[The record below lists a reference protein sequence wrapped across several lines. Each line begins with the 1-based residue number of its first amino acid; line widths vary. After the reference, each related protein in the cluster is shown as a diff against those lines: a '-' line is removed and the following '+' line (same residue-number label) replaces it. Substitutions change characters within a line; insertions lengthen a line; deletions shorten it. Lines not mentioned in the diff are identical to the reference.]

1 MNQFKIRL
9 NKTNSVNSVNKD
21 NMVDVEFQQ
30 TTNPYMFTTD
40 IKDTIDQYEVFEAE
54 RANCTNYRLITTI
67 KPFCSNVLFNPIT
80 EIVYKEGSD
89 DCIVADDYASIN
101 FDNLVKYNKLS
112 ATDVAKIYGS
122 KEPTRAQMIRDTEY
136 SRKEINFEY
145 HPGTDIFNN
154 HILRNTSFKIVNPP
168 NTIPNTI
175 DNESRQVF
183 NTISDFL
190 RHYDAKPIYYNKRT
204 SITNIGTKQQKHLYD
219 ADDILSMQNGDAINN
234 NLMEENGWFGFVNK
248 SSVIAKKNENKKW
261 VDEGFNKVI
270 NNRESCEFIDMYPD
284 RTLFSFNPKYNPYR
298 HRPEYN
304 WDLFLTYPY
313 ENDYN
318 NVLISGGLLV
328 KSIELAFNSV
338 GRRIVLFSTYTK
350 HNLSIGTAFNLY
362 IGENKVENILV
373 NSLGNVKKEDEEY
386 YFYTTQTDIISDILG
401 KKTEIDEDTDNDV
414 INKQIKDTGA
424 TFRLK
429 HIVNGYESE
438 YYIRKFKK
446 LPNLNKIVNK
456 EDELTLDKSYCVN
469 EFEEW
474 IKDKPN
480 DFDKEQ
486 YQLAFSST
494 IYNDNN
500 TQVTWTDGINI
511 DNILDNR
518 GRPLTEIYLTIMKC
532 NKGYSKW
539 YENDDVKRAEN
550 VKSKEIEYSH
560 CFGDVSWGF
569 DLLSAKNEE
578 EIILQEKLRD
588 VKLIHNVN
596 EDIVNDDEFNGDIV
610 EYNTTTCNETI
621 LEDCYFRFNTYLR
634 ENTVDYYTYQYDEIT
649 SDDYDVKEFTVETS
663 LIDPKK
669 ENEYEYLKHPEGYYY
684 KAHYRILLKEFG
696 EIHQESHFDLN
707 IKNVAIRR
715 NDMDNSTYV
724 VVQTKLPHHLAA
736 NDKIMLCNDNTDE
749 MVDIRVKSVINSN
762 TFTFAS
768 INDELD
774 ARTVCDILN
783 GKYDE
788 DNITYSLKRYNDN
801 IPFYAEKVDNTNRYL
816 WRNVNNV
823 GNKDNTVL
831 PEYRFANGYFYI
843 DQDINFFL
851 KRQDPFNE
859 FGLWYN
865 GEDEDNILPNDIIGN
880 ILKESNYE
888 YKEETEAT
896 C

>member
-54 RANCTNYRLITTI
+54 RSNCTNYRLITTI

-89 DCIVADDYASIN
+89 DCV
-101 FDNLVKYNKLS
+101 L
-112 ATDVAKIYGS
+112 ATDNGTTEIKEGKDKIYGEI
-122 KEPTRAQMIRDTEY
+122 EPKRAQMIRDTEY

-154 HILRNTSFKIVNPP
+154 HILRNTSFKIVNPTT
-168 NTIPNTI
+168 NKG
-175 DNESRQVF
+175 DNDF

-190 RHYDAKPIYYNKRT
+190 RRYDTKPIDYNKRA
-204 SITNIGTKQQKHLYD
+204 SITDINTKQKKHLYD

-313 ENDYN
+313 ENDYD

-362 IGENKVENILV
+362 INENKIENILV
-373 NSLGNVKKEDEEY
+373 NSLGNVKKEDEEH

-401 KKTEIDEDTDNDV
+401 KRTEIDEDTDNDK
-414 INKQIKDTGA
+414 INKQIRDTDA

-456 EDELTLDKSYCVN
+456 EDKLTLDKSYCVN
-469 EFEEW
+469 EFNEW

-511 DNILDNR
+511 DNLLDNR
-518 GRPLTEIYLTIMKC
+518 GRPLTEIYLTVMKR
-532 NKGYSKW
+532 NKGYDKW
-539 YENDDVKRAEN
+539 YNQRRVE
-550 VKSKEIEYSH
+550 SKEIEYSH
-560 CFGDVSWGF
+560 CFGNVSWGF
-569 DLLSAKNEE
+569 DLLSAKGEK
-578 EIILQEKLRD
+578 EIDLQERLND
-588 VKLIHNVN
+588 VKLIHNIN
-596 EDIVNDDEFNGDIV
+596 EDIVNNNEFNGDIV
-610 EYNTTTCNETI
+610 EYNVTTCNETI

-634 ENTVDYYTYQYDEIT
+634 ENLVDYYTYQYDEIT
-649 SDDYDVKEFTVETS
+649 SDDYDKEGF
-663 LIDPKK
+663 KK
-669 ENEYEYLKHPEGYYY
+669 ETTKLTNDDAIKFWIHPEGYYY

-715 NDMDNSTYV
+715 NDTDNSTYV

-736 NDKIMLCNDNTDE
+736 NDKIMLCNGNTDE

>member
-1 MNQFKIRL
+1 MNQFRIRL

-21 NMVDVEFQQ
+21 NMVDVELQQ

-40 IKDTIDQYEVFEAE
+40 IKDTIDQYEVFESE
-54 RANCTNYRLITTI
+54 RSNCTIYRLITTI

-89 DCIVADDYASIN
+89 DCV
-101 FDNLVKYNKLS
+101 L
-112 ATDVAKIYGS
+112 ATDNGTTEIKEGKDKIYGEI
-122 KEPTRAQMIRDTEY
+122 EPKRAQMIRDTEY

-154 HILRNTSFKIVNPP
+154 HILRNTSFKIVNPTT
-168 NTIPNTI
+168 NKGGNA
-175 DNESRQVF
+175 F

-190 RHYDAKPIYYNKRT
+190 RRYDTKPIEYNKRT
-204 SITNIGTKQQKHLYD
+204 SITDTNTRQKKHLYD

-248 SSVIAKKNENKKW
+248 SSVIAKKNENKGKW

-298 HRPEYN
+298 HRPEHN

-313 ENDYN
+313 ENDYSN
-318 NVLISGGLLV
+318 ILISGGLLI
-328 KSIELAFNSV
+328 KSVELAFNSV

-362 IGENKVENILV
+362 ITNKDKNNEVKVIKVENILV
-373 NSLGNVKKEDEEY
+373 NSLGNVKKEDEEH
-386 YFYTTQTDIISDILG
+386 YFYTTQTDIIGKILG
-401 KKTEIDEDTDNDV
+401 NNEEIDDDTDNDD
-414 INKQIKDTGA
+414 INEQIKTTGS

-456 EDELTLDKSYCVN
+456 EDELTLDKSYCVK

-578 EIILQEKLRD
+578 EIILQEKLHD

-634 ENTVDYYTYQYDEIT
+634 ENPADYYTYQYDEIV
-649 SDDYDVKEFTVETS
+649 SDDYDKEDFKVETRPLS
-663 LIDPKK
+663 NK
-669 ENEYEYLKHPEGYYY
+669 NYLVHPEGYYY

-715 NDMDNSTYV
+715 NDVDNSTYV
-724 VVQTKLPHHLAA
+724 VVQTKLPHHLVA
-736 NDKIMLCNDNTDE
+736 NDRIMLYNNEDDE
-749 MVDIRVKSVINSN
+749 VTDIRVKSIINNN
-762 TFTFAS
+762 TFTFS
-768 INDELD
+768 SLSEEID
-774 ARTVCDILN
+774 ARTIYNLL
-783 GKYDE
+783 DE
-788 DNITYSLKRYNDN
+788 TDDEGNLKYSLKRYNSN

-816 WRNVNNV
+816 WRNINNV
-823 GNKDNTVL
+823 GNKDNIIL

-859 FGLWYN
+859 FGLWYD
-865 GEDEDNILPNDIIGN
+865 GEPDDNILPNDIIGN
-880 ILKESNYE
+880 VLKESNYE

>member
-1 MNQFKIRL
+1 
-9 NKTNSVNSVNKD
+9 
-21 NMVDVEFQQ
+21 
-30 TTNPYMFTTD
+30 
-40 IKDTIDQYEVFEAE
+40 
-54 RANCTNYRLITTI
+54 
-67 KPFCSNVLFNPIT
+67 
-80 EIVYKEGSD
+80 
-89 DCIVADDYASIN
+89 
-101 FDNLVKYNKLS
+101 
-112 ATDVAKIYGS
+112 
-122 KEPTRAQMIRDTEY
+122 MIRDTEY

-154 HILRNTSFKIVNPP
+154 HILRNTSFKIVNPTT
-168 NTIPNTI
+168 NKGGN
-175 DNESRQVF
+175 DF
-183 NTISDFL
+183 NTISDLL
-190 RHYDAKPIYYNKRT
+190 RRYDTKLIKYKKRP
-204 SITNIGTKQQKHLYD
+204 SINDISNEDDKHLYD

-248 SSVIAKKNENKKW
+248 SSIIAKKNENKRW

-338 GRRIVLFSTYTK
+338 GRRIVLFSTYIK

-362 IGENKVENILV
+362 INENKIENILV
-373 NSLGNVKKEDEEY
+373 NSLGNVKKEDEEH

-518 GRPLTEIYLTIMKC
+518 GRPLTEIYLTVMKR
-532 NKGYSKW
+532 NKGYSEW
-539 YENDDVKRAEN
+539 YNQQN

-560 CFGDVSWGF
+560 CFGNVSWGF
-569 DLLSAKNEE
+569 DLLSAKSEE
-578 EIILQEKLRD
+578 EINLQESLQD
-588 VKLIHNVN
+588 VKLIHNVDIDK
-596 EDIVNDDEFNGDIV
+596 DIVNADEFNGDIV
-610 EYNTTTCNETI
+610 EYNVTTCNETI

-634 ENTVDYYTYQYDEIT
+634 ENPVDYYTYQYDEIT
-649 SDDYDVKEFTVETS
+649 SDDYDKKGFIKETTKLTS
-663 LIDPKK
+663 DDVIKFWI
-669 ENEYEYLKHPEGYYY
+669 HPEGYYY

-724 VVQTKLPHHLAA
+724 IIQTKLPHHLAA

-788 DNITYSLKRYNDN
+788 DNITYSLKRYNSN

-823 GNKDNTVL
+823 GNKDNKVL

>member
-1 MNQFKIRL
+1 MNKFKIRL

-40 IKDTIDQYEVFEAE
+40 IKDIIDQYEVFEAE

-89 DCIVADDYASIN
+89 DCIVADDISKTEIIKGV
-101 FDNLVKYNKLS
+101 D
-112 ATDVAKIYGS
+112 KIYGE
-122 KEPTRAQMIRDTEY
+122 KKPDRAQMIRDTEY

-154 HILRNTSFKIVNPP
+154 HILRNTSFKIVNPTT
-168 NTIPNTI
+168 NQ
-175 DNESRQVF
+175 DKGGDDF

-190 RHYDAKPIYYNKRT
+190 RYYDAGQIYYNKRT
-204 SITNIGTKQQKHLYD
+204 SITDTKTRQKKHLYD

-248 SSVIAKKNENKKW
+248 SSVIAKKNENKGKW

-284 RTLFSFNPKYNPYR
+284 RTLFSFNPKYNHYR

-318 NVLISGGLLV
+318 NALISGGLLI

-362 IGENKVENILV
+362 IANKEKNNEVKVIKVENILV
-373 NSLGNVKKEDEEY
+373 NSLGNVKKEDEEH
-386 YFYTTQTDIISDILG
+386 YFYTTQTDIISQILSNNE
-401 KKTEIDEDTDNDV
+401 EIDDDTDNDE

-456 EDELTLDKSYCVN
+456 EDELTLDKSYCVK

-539 YENDDVKRAEN
+539 YTDRDVTN
-550 VKSKEIEYSH
+550 QNIEYSH
-560 CFGDVSWGF
+560 CFGNVSWGF
-569 DLLSAKNEE
+569 DLLSAKSEE
-578 EIILQEKLRD
+578 EINLQENLQD
-588 VKLIHNVN
+588 VKLIHNVVDI
-596 EDIVNDDEFNGDIV
+596 DIVNADEFNGDIV
-610 EYNTTTCNETI
+610 EYNVTTCNETV

-634 ENTVDYYTYQYDEIT
+634 ENPVDYYTYQYDEIT
-649 SDDYDVKEFTVETS
+649 SDDYDKKGFIKETTKLTNDDVIKFW
-663 LIDPKK
+663 I
-669 ENEYEYLKHPEGYYY
+669 HPEGYYY

-724 VVQTKLPHHLAA
+724 IIQTKLPHHLAA

-783 GKYDE
+783 GKYDK
-788 DNITYSLKRYNDN
+788 DNITYSLKRYNSN

>member
-21 NMVDVEFQQ
+21 NMVDVELQQ

-89 DCIVADDYASIN
+89 ECIVADDYNTIN
-101 FDNLVKYNKLS
+101 FNKLADDNILS
-112 ATDVAKIYGS
+112 ETAVAKIYGS

-136 SRKEINFEY
+136 SRKEINFES

-154 HILRNTSFKIVNPP
+154 HILRNTSFKIVNPTT
-168 NTIPNTI
+168 NKG
-175 DNESRQVF
+175 DDAF
-183 NTISDFL
+183 NTISDLL
-190 RHYDAKPIYYNKRT
+190 RRYDTKLIKYKKRS
-204 SITNIGTKQQKHLYD
+204 SINDISNEDDKHLYD
-219 ADDILSMQNGDAINN
+219 ADDILSMHNGDAINN

-362 IGENKVENILV
+362 INENKIENILV
-373 NSLGNVKKEDEEY
+373 NSLGNVKKEDEEH

-401 KKTEIDEDTDNDV
+401 KKTEIDEDTDNDK

-469 EFEEW
+469 EFKKW

-518 GRPLTEIYLTIMKC
+518 GRPLTEIYLTIMKR
-532 NKGYSKW
+532 NKGYDEW
-539 YENDDVKRAEN
+539 YNQRHVE
-550 VKSKEIEYSH
+550 SKEIEYSH
-560 CFGDVSWGF
+560 CFGNVSWGF
-569 DLLSAKNEE
+569 DLLSAKSEA
-578 EIILQEKLRD
+578 EINLQESLQD
-588 VKLIHNVN
+588 VKLIHNVDIDK
-596 EDIVNDDEFNGDIV
+596 DIVNADEFNGDIV
-610 EYNTTTCNETI
+610 EYNVTTCNETI

-649 SDDYDVKEFTVETS
+649 SDDYDEEGF
-663 LIDPKK
+663 KK
-669 ENEYEYLKHPEGYYY
+669 ETTKLTNDDVIKFWIHPEGYYY

-715 NDMDNSTYV
+715 NDTDNSTYV

-736 NDKIMLCNDNTDE
+736 NDKIMLCKDGTDE
-749 MVDIRVKSVINSN
+749 VVDIRVKSVINSN

-865 GEDEDNILPNDIIGN
+865 GEEEDNILPNDIIGN
-880 ILKESNYE
+880 VLKESNYE

>member
-154 HILRNTSFKIVNPP
+154 HILRNTSFKIVNPTT
-168 NTIPNTI
+168 NKGGN
-175 DNESRQVF
+175 DF

-190 RHYDAKPIYYNKRT
+190 RRYDTEPIDYNKRA
-204 SITNIGTKQQKHLYD
+204 SITDIKTQQKKHLYD

-362 IGENKVENILV
+362 IGENKAENILV
-373 NSLGNVKKEDEEY
+373 NSLGNVKKEDEEH

-401 KKTEIDEDTDNDV
+401 KKTEIDEDTDNDE

-456 EDELTLDKSYCVN
+456 EDELTLDKSYCVK

-518 GRPLTEIYLTIMKC
+518 GRPLTEIYLTIMKR

-560 CFGDVSWGF
+560 CFGNVSWGF
-569 DLLSAKNEE
+569 DLLSAKSEE
-578 EIILQEKLRD
+578 EINLQKSLQD
-588 VKLIHNVN
+588 VKLIHNIK
-596 EDIVNDDEFNGDIV
+596 EDIVNADEFNGDIV
-610 EYNTTTCNETI
+610 EYNVTTCNETV

-634 ENTVDYYTYQYDEIT
+634 ENPVDYYTYQYDEIT
-649 SDDYDVKEFTVETS
+649 SDDYDKKGFIKETTKLTNDDVIKFW
-663 LIDPKK
+663 I
-669 ENEYEYLKHPEGYYY
+669 HPEGYYY

-788 DNITYSLKRYNDN
+788 DNITYSLKRYNSN

-823 GNKDNTVL
+823 GNKDNEVL

>member
-1 MNQFKIRL
+1 MNQFRIRL

-89 DCIVADDYASIN
+89 ECIVVDDDVSIKLQ
-101 FDNLVKYNKLS
+101 DKLS
-112 ATDVAKIYGS
+112 ATAVAKIYGS
-122 KEPTRAQMIRDTEY
+122 IEPTRAQMIRDTEY

-168 NTIPNTI
+168 NTT
-175 DNESRQVF
+175 DNESREHF
-183 NTISDFL
+183 NTISDLL
-190 RHYDAKPIYYNKRT
+190 RRYDTKPIEYNKR
-204 SITNIGTKQQKHLYD
+204 SKINDTNNFKEKHLYD
-219 ADDILSMQNGDAINN
+219 ADDILSMHNGDAINN
-234 NLMEENGWFGFVNK
+234 NIMEENGWFGFVNK

-313 ENDYN
+313 ENDYSN
-318 NVLISGGLLV
+318 ILISGGLLI
-328 KSIELAFNSV
+328 KSVELAFNSV

-362 IGENKVENILV
+362 INENKIENILV
-373 NSLGNVKKEDEEY
+373 NSLGNVKKEDEEH
-386 YFYTTQTDIISDILG
+386 YFYTTQTDIIGKILG
-401 KKTEIDEDTDNDV
+401 NNEEIDDDTDNDD
-414 INKQIKDTGA
+414 INEQIKTRNV

-446 LPNLNKIVNK
+446 LPNLNKIVNENE
-456 EDELTLDKSYCVN
+456 EDKLTIDKSYCVK
-469 EFEEW
+469 EFKEW

-494 IYNDNN
+494 VYNDNN
-500 TQVTWTDGINI
+500 TQVAWTDGINI

-578 EIILQEKLRD
+578 EIILQEKLHD

-634 ENTVDYYTYQYDEIT
+634 ENPADYYTYQYDEII
-649 SDDYDVKEFTVETS
+649 SDDYDKEDFKVETRPLS
-663 LIDPKK
+663 NK
-669 ENEYEYLKHPEGYYY
+669 NYLVHPEGYYY

-715 NDMDNSTYV
+715 NDTDNSTYV

-736 NDKIMLCNDNTDE
+736 NDKIMLCKDGTDE
-749 MVDIRVKSVINSN
+749 VVDIRVKSVINSN

-823 GNKDNTVL
+823 GNKDNIVL

-859 FGLWYN
+859 FGLWYD
-865 GEDEDNILPNDIIGN
+865 GEPEDNILPNDTIGN
-880 ILKESNYE
+880 VLKESNYE

>member
-89 DCIVADDYASIN
+89 DCIVADDISKTKIIKGV
-101 FDNLVKYNKLS
+101 D
-112 ATDVAKIYGS
+112 KIYGE
-122 KEPTRAQMIRDTEY
+122 KNPDRAQMIRDTEY

-168 NTIPNTI
+168 NTI
-175 DNESRQVF
+175 DNKSPELF
-183 NTISDFL
+183 NTISDLL
-190 RHYDAKPIYYNKRT
+190 RRYDTKLIKYKKRS
-204 SITNIGTKQQKHLYD
+204 SINDISNEDDKHLYD

-313 ENDYN
+313 ENDYD

-373 NSLGNVKKEDEEY
+373 NSLGNVKKEDEEH

-414 INKQIKDTGA
+414 INKQIKDTGD

-456 EDELTLDKSYCVN
+456 EDELTLDKSYCVK

-518 GRPLTEIYLTIMKC
+518 GRPLTEIYLTIMKR
-532 NKGYSKW
+532 NKGYREW
-539 YENDDVKRAEN
+539 YTDRDVTN
-550 VKSKEIEYSH
+550 QNIEYSH
-560 CFGDVSWGF
+560 CFGNVSWGF
-569 DLLSAKNEE
+569 DLLSAKSEE
-578 EIILQEKLRD
+578 EINLQESLQD
-588 VKLIHNVN
+588 VKLIHNVVDI
-596 EDIVNDDEFNGDIV
+596 DIVNDDEFNGDIV
-610 EYNTTTCNETI
+610 EYNVTTCNETV

-634 ENTVDYYTYQYDEIT
+634 ENPVDYYTYQYDEIT
-649 SDDYDVKEFTVETS
+649 SDDYDKKGFIKETKQLTNDDVIKFWLHT
-663 LIDPKK
+663 
-669 ENEYEYLKHPEGYYY
+669 EGYYY

-724 VVQTKLPHHLAA
+724 IIQTKLPHHLAA

-783 GKYDE
+783 GKYDK
-788 DNITYSLKRYNDN
+788 DNITYSLKRYNSN

>member
-21 NMVDVEFQQ
+21 NMVDVELQQ

-89 DCIVADDYASIN
+89 ECIVADDYNTIK
-101 FDNLVKYNKLS
+101 FNKL
-112 ATDVAKIYGS
+112 ADDKILDETAVTKIYGS
-122 KEPTRAQMIRDTEY
+122 IEPTRAQMIRDTEY

-154 HILRNTSFKIVNPP
+154 HILRNTSFKIVNPTT
-168 NTIPNTI
+168 NKGGN
-175 DNESRQVF
+175 DF

-190 RHYDAKPIYYNKRT
+190 RRYDTEPIDYNKRT
-204 SITNIGTKQQKHLYD
+204 SITDTNTRQKKRLYD
-219 ADDILSMQNGDAINN
+219 ADDILSMHNGDAINN

-313 ENDYN
+313 ENDYD

-373 NSLGNVKKEDEEY
+373 NSLGNVKKEDEEH
-386 YFYTTQTDIISDILG
+386 YFYTTQTNIISDILG
-401 KKTEIDEDTDNDV
+401 KITEIDEDTDNDE

-518 GRPLTEIYLTIMKC
+518 GRPLTEIYLTIMKR

-539 YENDDVKRAEN
+539 YTDRDVTN
-550 VKSKEIEYSH
+550 QNIEYSH
-560 CFGDVSWGF
+560 CFGNVSWGF
-569 DLLSAKNEE
+569 DLLSAKSEE
-578 EIILQEKLRD
+578 EINLQESLQD
-588 VKLIHNVN
+588 VKLIHNVDIDK
-596 EDIVNDDEFNGDIV
+596 DIVNADEFNGDIV
-610 EYNTTTCNETI
+610 EYNVTTCNETV

-634 ENTVDYYTYQYDEIT
+634 ENPVNYYIYQYDEIT
-649 SDDYDVKEFTVETS
+649 SDDYDVNEFIVETS

-715 NDMDNSTYV
+715 NDADDSTYV

-762 TFTFAS
+762 IFTFSS

-774 ARTVCDILN
+774 AKTICDILN

-801 IPFYAEKVDNTNRYL
+801 IPFYAEKIDNTNRYL

-823 GNKDNTVL
+823 GDKDNTVL

-865 GEDEDNILPNDIIGN
+865 GEPEDNKLPNDIIGN

>member
-1 MNQFKIRL
+1 MNQFRIRL

-89 DCIVADDYASIN
+89 DCII
-101 FDNLVKYNKLS
+101 
-112 ATDVAKIYGS
+112 ATDVNNKIDVSKMKGGDKIYGEI
-122 KEPTRAQMIRDTEY
+122 KPDRAQMIRDTEY

-168 NTIPNTI
+168 NTT
-175 DNESRQVF
+175 DNESREHF
-183 NTISDFL
+183 NTISDLL
-190 RHYDAKPIYYNKRT
+190 RYYDTEPIYYNKRT
-204 SITNIGTKQQKHLYD
+204 SITDIKTKQKKHLYD

-318 NVLISGGLLV
+318 NALISGGLLI

-362 IGENKVENILV
+362 IANKEKNNEVKVIKVENILV
-373 NSLGNVKKEDEEY
+373 NSLGNVKKEDEEH
-386 YFYTTQTDIISDILG
+386 YFYTTQTDIISQILSNNE
-401 KKTEIDEDTDNDV
+401 EIDDDTDNDD
-414 INKQIKDTGA
+414 INEQIKTRNV

-446 LPNLNKIVNK
+446 LPNLNKIVNE
-456 EDELTLDKSYCVN
+456 EDKLTLDKSYCVN

-518 GRPLTEIYLTIMKC
+518 GRPLTEIYLTVMKR
-532 NKGYSKW
+532 NKGYDEW
-539 YENDDVKRAEN
+539 YNQRHVE
-550 VKSKEIEYSH
+550 SKEIEYSH
-560 CFGDVSWGF
+560 CFGNVSWGF
-569 DLLSAKNEE
+569 DLLSAKGEK
-578 EIILQEKLRD
+578 EINLQESLQD
-588 VKLIHNVN
+588 VKLIHNVDI
-596 EDIVNDDEFNGDIV
+596 DIVNADEFNGDIV
-610 EYNTTTCNETI
+610 EYNVTTCNETI

-634 ENTVDYYTYQYDEIT
+634 ENPVDYYTYQYDEIT
-649 SDDYDVKEFTVETS
+649 SDDYDKEGF
-663 LIDPKK
+663 KK
-669 ENEYEYLKHPEGYYY
+669 ETTKLTNDDAIKFWIHPEGYYY

-715 NDMDNSTYV
+715 NDTDNSTYV

-736 NDKIMLCNDNTDE
+736 NDKIMLCKDGTDE
-749 MVDIRVKSVINSN
+749 VVDIRVKSVINSN

-788 DNITYSLKRYNDN
+788 DNITYSLKRYNDK

-865 GEDEDNILPNDIIGN
+865 GEEEDNILPNDIIGN

>member
-21 NMVDVEFQQ
+21 NMVDVELQQ

-89 DCIVADDYASIN
+89 DCV
-101 FDNLVKYNKLS
+101 L
-112 ATDVAKIYGS
+112 ATDNGTTEIKEGKDKIYGEI
-122 KEPTRAQMIRDTEY
+122 EPKRAQMIRDTEY

-168 NTIPNTI
+168 NTI

-190 RHYDAKPIYYNKRT
+190 RYYDAGQIYYNKRA
-204 SITNIGTKQQKHLYD
+204 SITDIKTQQKKHLYD

-313 ENDYN
+313 ENDYDN
-318 NVLISGGLLV
+318 ALISGGLLV

-362 IGENKVENILV
+362 INENKIENILV
-373 NSLGNVKKEDEEY
+373 NSLGNVKKEDEEH

-401 KKTEIDEDTDNDV
+401 KRTEIDEDTDNDK
-414 INKQIKDTGA
+414 INKQIRDTDA

-518 GRPLTEIYLTIMKC
+518 GRPLTEIYLTVMKR
-532 NKGYSKW
+532 NKGYDEW
-539 YENDDVKRAEN
+539 YNQRRVE
-550 VKSKEIEYSH
+550 SKEIEYSH
-560 CFGDVSWGF
+560 CFGNVSWGF
-569 DLLSAKNEE
+569 DLLSAKGEK
-578 EIILQEKLRD
+578 EIDLQEKLND
-588 VKLIHNVN
+588 VKLIHNIK
-596 EDIVNDDEFNGDIV
+596 EDIVNNNEFNGDIV
-610 EYNTTTCNETI
+610 EYNVTTCNETI

-634 ENTVDYYTYQYDEIT
+634 ENPVEYYTYQYDEIT
-649 SDDYDVKEFTVETS
+649 SDDYDKEGF
-663 LIDPKK
+663 KK
-669 ENEYEYLKHPEGYYY
+669 ETTKLTNDDAIKFWIHPEGYYY

-715 NDMDNSTYV
+715 NDTDNSTYV

>member
-67 KPFCSNVLFNPIT
+67 KPFCSNVLFNPIS

-89 DCIVADDYASIN
+89 DCIVADDISKTEIIKGV
-101 FDNLVKYNKLS
+101 D
-112 ATDVAKIYGS
+112 KIYGE
-122 KEPTRAQMIRDTEY
+122 KKPDRAQMIRDTEY

-154 HILRNTSFKIVNPP
+154 HILRNTSFKIVNPTTNNP
-168 NTIPNTI
+168 TTNKG
-175 DNESRQVF
+175 DDAF
-183 NTISDFL
+183 NTISDLL
-190 RHYDAKPIYYNKRT
+190 RRYDTEPIYYNKRT
-204 SITNIGTKQQKHLYD
+204 SITDIKTRQKKHLYD
-219 ADDILSMQNGDAINN
+219 ADDILSMKNGDAINN

-313 ENDYN
+313 ENDYD

-373 NSLGNVKKEDEEY
+373 NSLGNVKKEDEEH

-456 EDELTLDKSYCVN
+456 EDELTLDKSYCVK

-518 GRPLTEIYLTIMKC
+518 GRPLTEIYLTVMKC
-532 NKGYSKW
+532 NKGYSEW
-539 YENDDVKRAEN
+539 YTDRDVTN
-550 VKSKEIEYSH
+550 QNIEYSH
-560 CFGDVSWGF
+560 CFGNVSWGF
-569 DLLSAKNEE
+569 DLLSAKSEE
-578 EIILQEKLRD
+578 EINLQESLQD
-588 VKLIHNVN
+588 VKLIHNVDVDK
-596 EDIVNDDEFNGDIV
+596 DIVNADEFNGDIV
-610 EYNTTTCNETI
+610 EYNVTTCNETI

-634 ENTVDYYTYQYDEIT
+634 ENPVNYYIYQYDEIT

-715 NDMDNSTYV
+715 NDTDNSTYV

-736 NDKIMLCNDNTDE
+736 NDKIMLCKDGTDE
-749 MVDIRVKSVINSN
+749 VVDIRVKSVINSN

>member
-1 MNQFKIRL
+1 MNKFKIRL

-40 IKDTIDQYEVFEAE
+40 IKDIIDQYEVFEAE

-89 DCIVADDYASIN
+89 DCIVADDISKTEIIKGV
-101 FDNLVKYNKLS
+101 D
-112 ATDVAKIYGS
+112 KIYGE
-122 KEPTRAQMIRDTEY
+122 KKPDRAQMIRDTEY

-168 NTIPNTI
+168 NTT
-175 DNESRQVF
+175 DNESREHF
-183 NTISDFL
+183 NTISDLL
-190 RHYDAKPIYYNKRT
+190 RRYDTKPIEYNKR
-204 SITNIGTKQQKHLYD
+204 SKINDTNNFKEKHLYD
-219 ADDILSMQNGDAINN
+219 ADDILSMHNGDAINN
-234 NLMEENGWFGFVNK
+234 NIMEENGWFGFVNK
-248 SSVIAKKNENKKW
+248 SSVIAKKNENKGKW

-284 RTLFSFNPKYNPYR
+284 RTLFSFNPKYNHYR

-318 NVLISGGLLV
+318 NALISGGLLI

-362 IGENKVENILV
+362 IANKEKNNEVKVIKVENILV
-373 NSLGNVKKEDEEY
+373 NSLGNVKKEDEEH
-386 YFYTTQTDIISDILG
+386 YFYTTQTDIISQILSNNE
-401 KKTEIDEDTDNDV
+401 EIDDDTDNDE

-469 EFEEW
+469 EFEKW

-518 GRPLTEIYLTIMKC
+518 GRPLTEIYLTVMKR
-532 NKGYSKW
+532 NKGYSEW
-539 YENDDVKRAEN
+539 YTDRDVTN
-550 VKSKEIEYSH
+550 QNIEYSH
-560 CFGDVSWGF
+560 CFGNVSWGF
-569 DLLSAKNEE
+569 DLLSAKSEE
-578 EIILQEKLRD
+578 EINLQENLQD
-588 VKLIHNVN
+588 VKLIHNVVDI
-596 EDIVNDDEFNGDIV
+596 DIVNADEFNGDIV
-610 EYNTTTCNETI
+610 EYNVTTCNETV

-634 ENTVDYYTYQYDEIT
+634 ENPVDYYTYQYDEIT
-649 SDDYDVKEFTVETS
+649 SDDYDKKGFIKETTKLTNDDVIKFW
-663 LIDPKK
+663 I
-669 ENEYEYLKHPEGYYY
+669 HPEGYYY

-724 VVQTKLPHHLAA
+724 IIQTKLPHHLAA

-783 GKYDE
+783 GKYDK
-788 DNITYSLKRYNDN
+788 DNITYSLKRYNSN

>member
-21 NMVDVEFQQ
+21 NMVDVELQQ

-89 DCIVADDYASIN
+89 DCIVAYDDENTIN
-101 FDNLVKYNKLS
+101 FNNLVNNKKFSETNVNKL
-112 ATDVAKIYGS
+112 YGS

-154 HILRNTSFKIVNPP
+154 HILRNTSFKIVNPTT
-168 NTIPNTI
+168 NKGGNA
-175 DNESRQVF
+175 F

-190 RHYDAKPIYYNKRT
+190 RRYDAEQIYYNKRA
-204 SITNIGTKQQKHLYD
+204 SITDINTKQKKHLYD
-219 ADDILSMQNGDAINN
+219 ANDILSMQNGDAINN

-270 NNRESCEFIDMYPD
+270 NNRDSCEFIDMYPD
-284 RTLFSFNPKYNPYR
+284 RTLFSFNPKYNPHR

-318 NVLISGGLLV
+318 NTLISGGLLI

-338 GRRIVLFSTYTK
+338 GRRIVSFSTYTK

-362 IGENKVENILV
+362 IANKYKNNEVKVIKVENILV
-373 NSLGNVKKEDEEY
+373 NSLGNVKKEDEEH
-386 YFYTTQTDIISDILG
+386 YFYTTQTDIISQILG
-401 KKTEIDEDTDNDV
+401 NNEEIDDDTDNDD
-414 INKQIKDTGA
+414 INEQIKTRNV

-446 LPNLNKIVNK
+446 LPNLNKIINE
-456 EDELTLDKSYCVN
+456 EDKLTLDKSYCVN
-469 EFEEW
+469 KFNEW

-494 IYNDNN
+494 VYNDNN

-511 DNILDNR
+511 DNLLDNR

-539 YENDDVKRAEN
+539 YGTVNRN
-550 VKSKEIEYSH
+550 VTDPDIEYSH
-560 CFGDVSWGF
+560 CFGNVSWGF
-569 DLLSAKNEE
+569 DLLPAKDETEISIQEE
-578 EIILQEKLRD
+578 LQD

-596 EDIVNDDEFNGDIV
+596 EDIVNNDEFNGDIV
-610 EYNTTTCNETI
+610 EYNVTTCNETI
-621 LEDCYFRFNTYLR
+621 LEDCCFRFNTYLR
-634 ENTVDYYTYQYDEIT
+634 ENPVDYYIYQYDEIT
-649 SDDYDVKEFTVETS
+649 SDDYDVNEFNVKIS
-663 LIDPKK
+663 LIDPNK

-715 NDMDNSTYV
+715 NDADDSTYV
-724 VVQTKLPHHLAA
+724 VVQTKLPHHLVA
-736 NDKIMLCNDNTDE
+736 NDKIMLCNNNTDE
-749 MVDIRVKSVINSN
+749 SVDIRVKSVINSN
-762 TFTFAS
+762 IFTFAS
-768 INDELD
+768 IKELD
-774 ARTVCDILN
+774 ARTIYNLL
-783 GKYDE
+783 DE
-788 DNITYSLKRYNDN
+788 TDDEGSLKYSLKRYNSN
-801 IPFYAEKVDNTNRYL
+801 IPFYAEKIDNTNRYL

-823 GNKDNTVL
+823 GNKDNKSL

-859 FGLWYN
+859 FGLWYS
-865 GEDEDNILPNDIIGN
+865 GEEEDNILPNDIIGN

>member
-1 MNQFKIRL
+1 MNQFRIRL

-89 DCIVADDYASIN
+89 DCIVADDISKTEIIKGV
-101 FDNLVKYNKLS
+101 D
-112 ATDVAKIYGS
+112 KIYGE
-122 KEPTRAQMIRDTEY
+122 KNPDRAQMIRDTEY

-168 NTIPNTI
+168 NTT
-175 DNESRQVF
+175 DNESREHF
-183 NTISDFL
+183 NTISDLL
-190 RHYDAKPIYYNKRT
+190 RRYDTKPIEYNKR
-204 SITNIGTKQQKHLYD
+204 SKINDTNNFKEKHLYD
-219 ADDILSMQNGDAINN
+219 ADDILSMHNGDAINN
-234 NLMEENGWFGFVNK
+234 NIMEENGWFGFVNK
-248 SSVIAKKNENKKW
+248 SSVIAKKNENKGKW

-318 NVLISGGLLV
+318 NALISGGLLI

-362 IGENKVENILV
+362 IANKEKNNEVKVIKVENILV
-373 NSLGNVKKEDEEY
+373 NSLGNVKKEDEEH
-386 YFYTTQTDIISDILG
+386 YFYTTQTDIISQILSNNE
-401 KKTEIDEDTDNDV
+401 EIDDDTDNDD
-414 INKQIKDTGA
+414 INEQIKTRNV

-446 LPNLNKIVNK
+446 LPNLNKIVNE
-456 EDELTLDKSYCVN
+456 EDKLTLDKSYCVN
-469 EFEEW
+469 EFEKW

-518 GRPLTEIYLTIMKC
+518 GRPLTEIYLTVMKR
-532 NKGYSKW
+532 NKGYSEW
-539 YENDDVKRAEN
+539 YTDRDVTN
-550 VKSKEIEYSH
+550 QNIEYSH
-560 CFGDVSWGF
+560 CFGNVSWGF
-569 DLLSAKNEE
+569 DLLSAKSEE
-578 EIILQEKLRD
+578 EINLQENLQD
-588 VKLIHNVN
+588 VKLIHNVVDI
-596 EDIVNDDEFNGDIV
+596 DIVNADEFNGDIV
-610 EYNTTTCNETI
+610 EYNVTTCNETV

-634 ENTVDYYTYQYDEIT
+634 ENPVDYYTYQYDEIT
-649 SDDYDVKEFTVETS
+649 SDDYDKKGFIKETTKLTNDDVIKFW
-663 LIDPKK
+663 I
-669 ENEYEYLKHPEGYYY
+669 HPEGYYY

-724 VVQTKLPHHLAA
+724 IIQTKLPHHLAA

-783 GKYDE
+783 GKYDK
-788 DNITYSLKRYNDN
+788 DNITYSLKRYNSN

>member
-1 MNQFKIRL
+1 MNQFRIRL

-89 DCIVADDYASIN
+89 DCIVADDISKTEIIKGV
-101 FDNLVKYNKLS
+101 D
-112 ATDVAKIYGS
+112 KIYGE
-122 KEPTRAQMIRDTEY
+122 KKPDRAQMIRDTEY

-154 HILRNTSFKIVNPP
+154 HILRNTSFKIVNPTT
-168 NTIPNTI
+168 NKGGNA
-175 DNESRQVF
+175 F
-183 NTISDFL
+183 NTIRDFL
-190 RHYDAKPIYYNKRT
+190 RRYDTKPIYYNKRT
-204 SITNIGTKQQKHLYD
+204 SITNIGTKQKKHLYD
-219 ADDILSMQNGDAINN
+219 ADDILSMHNGDAINN
-234 NLMEENGWFGFVNK
+234 NLMEENGWFGFVNR

-261 VDEGFNKVI
+261 ADEGFNKVI

-313 ENDYN
+313 ENDYSN
-318 NVLISGGLLV
+318 ILISGGLLI
-328 KSIELAFNSV
+328 KSIELSFNSV

-362 IGENKVENILV
+362 ITNKDKNNEVKVIKVENILV
-373 NSLGNVKKEDEEY
+373 NSLGNVKKEDEEH
-386 YFYTTQTDIISDILG
+386 YFYTTQTDIIGKILG
-401 KKTEIDEDTDNDV
+401 NNEEIDDDTDNDD
-414 INKQIKDTGA
+414 INEQIKTTGS

-446 LPNLNKIVNK
+446 LPNLNKIVNE
-456 EDELTLDKSYCVN
+456 EDKLALDKSYCVY
-469 EFEEW
+469 EFEKW

-518 GRPLTEIYLTIMKC
+518 GRPLTEIYLTIMKR

-560 CFGDVSWGF
+560 CFGNVSWGF
-569 DLLSAKNEE
+569 DLLSAKSEE
-578 EIILQEKLRD
+578 EINLQESLQD
-588 VKLIHNVN
+588 VKLIHNVDVDK
-596 EDIVNDDEFNGDIV
+596 DIVNADEFNGDIV
-610 EYNTTTCNETI
+610 EYNVTTCNETI

-634 ENTVDYYTYQYDEIT
+634 ENPVNYYIYQYDEIT
-649 SDDYDVKEFTVETS
+649 SDDYDVNEFIVETS
-663 LIDPKK
+663 LIDSKK

-707 IKNVAIRR
+707 IKNVTIRR
-715 NDMDNSTYV
+715 NDVDDTTYV
-724 VVQTKLPHHLAA
+724 VVQTKLPHHLVA
-736 NDKIMLCNDNTDE
+736 NDKIMLCKDGTDE
-749 MVDIRVKSVINSN
+749 VVDIRVKSVINSN

-768 INDELD
+768 ISEKLD
-774 ARTVCDILN
+774 ARTICDIL
-783 GKYDE
+783 DE

-823 GNKDNTVL
+823 GNKDNIVL

-865 GEDEDNILPNDIIGN
+865 GEPEDNILPNDTIGN
-880 ILKESNYE
+880 VLKESNYE

>member
-54 RANCTNYRLITTI
+54 HANCTNYRLITTI

-89 DCIVADDYASIN
+89 DCIVADDISKTKIIKGV
-101 FDNLVKYNKLS
+101 D
-112 ATDVAKIYGS
+112 KIYGE
-122 KEPTRAQMIRDTEY
+122 KNPDRAQMIRDTEY

-168 NTIPNTI
+168 NTI
-175 DNESRQVF
+175 DNKSPELF

-190 RHYDAKPIYYNKRT
+190 RRYDTKLIKYKKRS
-204 SITNIGTKQQKHLYD
+204 SINNISNEDDKHLYD
-219 ADDILSMQNGDAINN
+219 ADDILSMHNGDAINN
-234 NLMEENGWFGFVNK
+234 NIMEENGWFGFVNK

-313 ENDYN
+313 ENDYD

-338 GRRIVLFSTYTK
+338 GRRIVLFLTYTK

-373 NSLGNVKKEDEEY
+373 NSLGNVKKEDEEH

-456 EDELTLDKSYCVN
+456 EDELTLDKSYCVK

-560 CFGDVSWGF
+560 CFGNISWGF
-569 DLLSAKNEE
+569 DLLSAKSEE
-578 EIILQEKLRD
+578 EINLQESLQD

-610 EYNTTTCNETI
+610 EYNVTTCNETV

-634 ENTVDYYTYQYDEIT
+634 ENPVDYYTYQYDEIT
-649 SDDYDVKEFTVETS
+649 SDDYDKKGFIKETTKLTNDDVIKFW
-663 LIDPKK
+663 I
-669 ENEYEYLKHPEGYYY
+669 HPEGYYY

-788 DNITYSLKRYNDN
+788 DNITYSLKRYNSN

-823 GNKDNTVL
+823 GNKDNKVL

>member
-1 MNQFKIRL
+1 MNQFRIRL

-89 DCIVADDYASIN
+89 DCIVADDISKTKIIKGV
-101 FDNLVKYNKLS
+101 D
-112 ATDVAKIYGS
+112 KIYGE
-122 KEPTRAQMIRDTEY
+122 KMPDRAQMIRDTEY

-168 NTIPNTI
+168 NTT
-175 DNESRQVF
+175 DNESRKVF

-190 RHYDAKPIYYNKRT
+190 RRYDTKLIKYKKRS
-204 SITNIGTKQQKHLYD
+204 SINNISNEDDKHLYD

-248 SSVIAKKNENKKW
+248 SSVIAQKNENKKW

-318 NVLISGGLLV
+318 NALISGGLLI

-362 IGENKVENILV
+362 ITNKDKNNEVKVIKVENILV
-373 NSLGNVKKEDEEY
+373 NSLGNVKKEDEEH
-386 YFYTTQTDIISDILG
+386 YFYTTQTDIIGKILG
-401 KKTEIDEDTDNDV
+401 NNEEIDDDTDNDD
-414 INKQIKDTGA
+414 INKQIKTTGS

-469 EFEEW
+469 EFKKW

-511 DNILDNR
+511 DNLLDNR
-518 GRPLTEIYLTIMKC
+518 GRPLTEIYLTVMKR
-532 NKGYSKW
+532 NKGYDEW
-539 YENDDVKRAEN
+539 YNQRHVE
-550 VKSKEIEYSH
+550 SKEIEYSH
-560 CFGDVSWGF
+560 CFGNVSWGF
-569 DLLSAKNEE
+569 DLLPAKSEE
-578 EIILQEKLRD
+578 EIKLQESLQD
-588 VKLIHNVN
+588 VKLIHNVVDI
-596 EDIVNDDEFNGDIV
+596 DIVNADEFNGDIV
-610 EYNTTTCNETI
+610 EYNVTTCNETV

-634 ENTVDYYTYQYDEIT
+634 ENPVDYYTYQYDEIT
-649 SDDYDVKEFTVETS
+649 SDDYDKKGFIKETTKLTNDDVIKFW
-663 LIDPKK
+663 I
-669 ENEYEYLKHPEGYYY
+669 HPEGYYY
-684 KAHYRILLKEFG
+684 KAHYSILLKEFG

-715 NDMDNSTYV
+715 NEADDSTYV
-724 VVQTKLPHHLAA
+724 VVQTKLPHHLVA
-736 NDKIMLCNDNTDE
+736 NDKIMLCKDGTDE
-749 MVDIRVKSVINSN
+749 VVDIRVKSVINSN

-783 GKYDE
+783 GKYDK
-788 DNITYSLKRYNDN
+788 DNITYSLKRYNSN

-831 PEYRFANGYFYI
+831 PEYRFANGYFYV

-865 GEDEDNILPNDIIGN
+865 GEDEDNNLPNDIIGN

>member
-21 NMVDVEFQQ
+21 NMVDVELQQ

-40 IKDTIDQYEVFEAE
+40 IKDTIDQYEVFESE

-89 DCIVADDYASIN
+89 DCV
-101 FDNLVKYNKLS
+101 L
-112 ATDVAKIYGS
+112 ATDNGTTEIKEGKDKIYGEI
-122 KEPTRAQMIRDTEY
+122 EPKRAQMIRDTEY

-154 HILRNTSFKIVNPP
+154 HILRNTSFKIVNP
-168 NTIPNTI
+168 TT
-175 DNESRQVF
+175 DKGSTDF
-183 NTISDFL
+183 NTISDLL
-190 RHYDAKPIYYNKRT
+190 RRYDTTPIYYKKRA
-204 SITNIGTKQQKHLYD
+204 SITDISNLINKHLYD
-219 ADDILSMQNGDAINN
+219 ADDILSMRNGDAISN
-234 NLMEENGWFGFVNK
+234 NLMEENGWFGFVNR

-261 VDEGFNKVI
+261 ADEGFNKVI

-313 ENDYN
+313 ENDYSN
-318 NVLISGGLLV
+318 ILISGGLLI

-362 IGENKVENILV
+362 ITNKDKNNEVKVIKVENILV
-373 NSLGNVKKEDEEY
+373 NSLGNVKKEDEEH
-386 YFYTTQTDIISDILG
+386 YFYTTQTDIIGKILG
-401 KKTEIDEDTDNDV
+401 NNEEIDDDTDNDD
-414 INKQIKDTGA
+414 INKQIKTTGS

-446 LPNLNKIVNK
+446 LPNLNKIVNE
-456 EDELTLDKSYCVN
+456 EDKLALDKSYCVN
-469 EFEEW
+469 EFKEW
-474 IKDKPN
+474 ITNKPN

-511 DNILDNR
+511 DNLLDNR
-518 GRPLTEIYLTIMKC
+518 GRPLTEIYLTIMKR
-532 NKGYSKW
+532 NKGYDEW
-539 YENDDVKRAEN
+539 YNQRHVE
-550 VKSKEIEYSH
+550 SKEIEYSH
-560 CFGDVSWGF
+560 CFGDISWGF

-578 EIILQEKLRD
+578 EINLQEGLND

-596 EDIVNDDEFNGDIV
+596 NDIVNNDEFNGDIV
-610 EYNTTTCNETI
+610 EYNVTTCNETI

-634 ENTVDYYTYQYDEIT
+634 ENPVDYYIYQYDEIT
-649 SDDYDVKEFTVETS
+649 SDDYDVNKFKVEIS
-663 LIDPKK
+663 LIDPTKK
-669 ENEYEYLKHPEGYYY
+669 NEYEYLKHPEGYYY

-715 NDMDNSTYV
+715 NDVDNSTYV
-724 VVQTKLPHHLAA
+724 VVQTKLPHHLTA
-736 NDKIMLCNDNTDE
+736 NDKIMLCKDGTDE
-749 MVDIRVKSVINSN
+749 VVDIRVKSVINSN
-762 TFTFAS
+762 TFTFSS

-774 ARTVCDILN
+774 ARTICDILN

-788 DNITYSLKRYNDN
+788 DNITYSLKRYNSN

-823 GNKDNTVL
+823 GNKDNIIL

-843 DQDINFFL
+843 DKDINFFL

-859 FGLWYN
+859 FGLWYD
-865 GEDEDNILPNDIIGN
+865 GEPDDNILPNDIIGN
-880 ILKESNYE
+880 VLKESNYE
-888 YKEETEAT
+888 YKEETEAR

>member
-1 MNQFKIRL
+1 MNKFKIRL

-40 IKDTIDQYEVFEAE
+40 IKDIIDQYEVFEAE

-80 EIVYKEGSD
+80 EIVYKEGSK
-89 DCIVADDYASIN
+89 DCV
-101 FDNLVKYNKLS
+101 L
-112 ATDVAKIYGS
+112 ATDNGNTEIKEGRDKIYGE
-122 KEPTRAQMIRDTEY
+122 KNPKRAQMIRDTEY

-154 HILRNTSFKIVNPP
+154 HILRNTSFKIVNP
-168 NTIPNTI
+168 TT
-175 DNESRQVF
+175 DKGRTYF
-183 NTISDFL
+183 NTISDLL
-190 RHYDAKPIYYNKRT
+190 RRYDMKQVKYNKR
-204 SITNIGTKQQKHLYD
+204 SNITDTNNLKDKHLYD
-219 ADDILSMQNGDAINN
+219 ADDILSMKNGDAINN
-234 NLMEENGWFGFVNK
+234 NLMEENGWFGFVNR
-248 SSVIAKKNENKKW
+248 SSVIAKKNENKNKW

-313 ENDYN
+313 ENDYDN
-318 NVLISGGLLV
+318 ALISGGLLV

-338 GRRIVLFSTYTK
+338 GRRIVLFSTYIK

-362 IGENKVENILV
+362 ITNKDKNNEVKVIKVENILV
-373 NSLGNVKKEDEEY
+373 NSLGNVKKEDEEH

-401 KKTEIDEDTDNDV
+401 KITEIDEDTDNDK
-414 INKQIKDTGA
+414 INKQIRDTGA

-456 EDELTLDKSYCVN
+456 EDELTLDKSYCVK
-469 EFEEW
+469 EFEKW

-518 GRPLTEIYLTIMKC
+518 GRPLTEIYLTIMKR

-539 YENDDVKRAEN
+539 YTDRDVTN
-550 VKSKEIEYSH
+550 QNIEYSH
-560 CFGDVSWGF
+560 CFGNVSWGF
-569 DLLSAKNEE
+569 DLLSAKSEE
-578 EIILQEKLRD
+578 EINLQESLQD
-588 VKLIHNVN
+588 VKLIHNVDIDK
-596 EDIVNDDEFNGDIV
+596 DIVNADEFNGDIV
-610 EYNTTTCNETI
+610 EYNVTTCNETI

-634 ENTVDYYTYQYDEIT
+634 ENPVNYYIYQYDEIT
-649 SDDYDVKEFTVETS
+649 SDDYDVNEFLVETS

-715 NDMDNSTYV
+715 NDTDNSTYV

-774 ARTVCDILN
+774 ARTIYNLL
-783 GKYDE
+783 DE
-788 DNITYSLKRYNDN
+788 TDDEGNLKYSLKRYNSN

-823 GNKDNTVL
+823 GNKDNIIL

-859 FGLWYN
+859 FGLWYD
-865 GEDEDNILPNDIIGN
+865 GEPDDNILPNDIIGN
-880 ILKESNYE
+880 VLKESNYE

>member
-21 NMVDVEFQQ
+21 NMVDVELQQ

-89 DCIVADDYASIN
+89 DCV
-101 FDNLVKYNKLS
+101 L
-112 ATDVAKIYGS
+112 ATDNGTTEIKEGKDKIYGEI
-122 KEPTRAQMIRDTEY
+122 EPKRAQMIRDTEY

-168 NTIPNTI
+168 NTI

-190 RHYDAKPIYYNKRT
+190 RYYDAGQIYYNKRA
-204 SITNIGTKQQKHLYD
+204 SITDIKTQQKKHLYD

-313 ENDYN
+313 ENDYDN
-318 NVLISGGLLV
+318 ALISGGLLV

-362 IGENKVENILV
+362 INENKIENILV
-373 NSLGNVKKEDEEY
+373 NSLGNVKKEDEEH

-401 KKTEIDEDTDNDV
+401 KRTEIDEDTDNDK
-414 INKQIKDTGA
+414 INKQIRDTDA

-518 GRPLTEIYLTIMKC
+518 GRPLTEIYLTVMKR
-532 NKGYSKW
+532 NKGYDEW
-539 YENDDVKRAEN
+539 YNQRRVE
-550 VKSKEIEYSH
+550 SKEIEYSH
-560 CFGDVSWGF
+560 CFGNVSWGF
-569 DLLSAKNEE
+569 DLLSAKGEK
-578 EIILQEKLRD
+578 EIDLQEKLND
-588 VKLIHNVN
+588 VKLIHNIK
-596 EDIVNDDEFNGDIV
+596 EDIVNNNEFNGDIV
-610 EYNTTTCNETI
+610 EYNVTTCNETI

-634 ENTVDYYTYQYDEIT
+634 ENPVEYYTYQYDEIT
-649 SDDYDVKEFTVETS
+649 SDDYDKEGF
-663 LIDPKK
+663 KK
-669 ENEYEYLKHPEGYYY
+669 ETTKLTNDDAIKFWIHPEGYYY

-715 NDMDNSTYV
+715 NDTDNSTYV

-880 ILKESNYE
+880 ILKESNYG

>member
-1 MNQFKIRL
+1 MNQFRIRL

-101 FDNLVKYNKLS
+101 FDNLVKYNKLA
-112 ATDVAKIYGS
+112 ATAVAKIYGS
-122 KEPTRAQMIRDTEY
+122 RTPTRAQMIRDTEY

-168 NTIPNTI
+168 NTI
-175 DNESRQVF
+175 DNKSPELF

-190 RHYDAKPIYYNKRT
+190 RHYDTEPIYYNKRT
-204 SITNIGTKQQKHLYD
+204 SITNIGTKQKKRLYD

-313 ENDYN
+313 ENDYD

-362 IGENKVENILV
+362 IGENKAENILV
-373 NSLGNVKKEDEEY
+373 NSLGNIKKEDEEH

-401 KKTEIDEDTDNDV
+401 KITEIDEDTDNDE

-518 GRPLTEIYLTIMKC
+518 GRPLTEIYLTVMKR
-532 NKGYSKW
+532 NKGYDEW
-539 YENDDVKRAEN
+539 YNQRHVE
-550 VKSKEIEYSH
+550 SKEIEYSH
-560 CFGDVSWGF
+560 CFGNVSWGF
-569 DLLSAKNEE
+569 DLLSAKSEA
-578 EIILQEKLRD
+578 EINLQESLQD
-588 VKLIHNVN
+588 VKLIHNVDI
-596 EDIVNDDEFNGDIV
+596 DIVNADEFNGDIV
-610 EYNTTTCNETI
+610 EYNVTTCNETI

-634 ENTVDYYTYQYDEIT
+634 ENPVDYYTYQYDEIT
-649 SDDYDVKEFTVETS
+649 SDDYDKEGF
-663 LIDPKK
+663 KK
-669 ENEYEYLKHPEGYYY
+669 ETTKLTNDDVIKFWIHPEGYYY

-715 NDMDNSTYV
+715 NDTDNSTYV

-736 NDKIMLCNDNTDE
+736 NDKIMLCKDGTDE
-749 MVDIRVKSVINSN
+749 VVDIRVKSVINSN

-823 GNKDNTVL
+823 GNKDNIIL

-859 FGLWYN
+859 FGLWYD
-865 GEDEDNILPNDIIGN
+865 GEPEDNILPNDTIGN
-880 ILKESNYE
+880 VLKESNYE

>member
-89 DCIVADDYASIN
+89 DCIVA
-101 FDNLVKYNKLS
+101 
-112 ATDVAKIYGS
+112 TDISKTEIIKGVDKIYGE
-122 KEPTRAQMIRDTEY
+122 KTPDRAQMIRDTEY

-154 HILRNTSFKIVNPP
+154 HILRNTSFKIVNPTT
-168 NTIPNTI
+168 NKGGNA
-175 DNESRQVF
+175 F
-183 NTISDFL
+183 NTIRDFL
-190 RHYDAKPIYYNKRT
+190 RRYDTKPIYYNKRT
-204 SITNIGTKQQKHLYD
+204 SITNIGTKQKKHLYD
-219 ADDILSMQNGDAINN
+219 ADDILSMHNGDAINN

-313 ENDYN
+313 ENDYD

-362 IGENKVENILV
+362 INENKIENILV
-373 NSLGNVKKEDEEY
+373 NSLGNIKKEDEEH

-401 KKTEIDEDTDNDV
+401 KKTEIDEDTDNDE
-414 INKQIKDTGA
+414 INKQIKDTGD

-456 EDELTLDKSYCVN
+456 EDELTLDKSYCVK
-469 EFEEW
+469 EFEKW

-518 GRPLTEIYLTIMKC
+518 GRPLTEIYLTIMKR

-560 CFGDVSWGF
+560 CFGNVSWGF
-569 DLLSAKNEE
+569 DLLSAKSEE
-578 EIILQEKLRD
+578 EINLQESLQD
-588 VKLIHNVN
+588 VKLIHNVDVDK
-596 EDIVNDDEFNGDIV
+596 DIVNADEFNGDIV
-610 EYNTTTCNETI
+610 EYNVTTCNETI

-634 ENTVDYYTYQYDEIT
+634 ENPVNYYIYQYDEIT
-649 SDDYDVKEFTVETS
+649 SDDYDVNEFIVETS
-663 LIDPKK
+663 LIDSKK

-707 IKNVAIRR
+707 IKNVTIRR
-715 NDMDNSTYV
+715 NDVDDTTYV
-724 VVQTKLPHHLAA
+724 VVQTKLPHHLVA
-736 NDKIMLCNDNTDE
+736 NDKIMLCKDGTDE
-749 MVDIRVKSVINSN
+749 VVDIRVKSVINSN

-768 INDELD
+768 ISEKLD
-774 ARTVCDILN
+774 ARTICDILN
-783 GKYDE
+783 GKYDK

-823 GNKDNTVL
+823 GNKDNIVL

-865 GEDEDNILPNDIIGN
+865 GEPEDNILPNDTIGN
-880 ILKESNYE
+880 VLKESNYE

>member
-1 MNQFKIRL
+1 MNKFKIRL

-89 DCIVADDYASIN
+89 DCIVVDDDASIQ
-101 FDNLVKYNKLS
+101 FKELVKNNKLD
-112 ATDVAKIYGS
+112 ATAVAKIYGS
-122 KEPTRAQMIRDTEY
+122 LEPTRAQMIRDTEY

-154 HILRNTSFKIVNPP
+154 HILRNTSFKIVNPTT
-168 NTIPNTI
+168 NQ
-175 DNESRQVF
+175 DKGGDDF
-183 NTISDFL
+183 NTISDLL
-190 RHYDAKPIYYNKRT
+190 RRYDTKPIDYNKRA
-204 SITNIGTKQQKHLYD
+204 SITDIKPNQKKHLYD

-248 SSVIAKKNENKKW
+248 SSIIAKKNENKKW

-362 IGENKVENILV
+362 IDENKAENILV
-373 NSLGNVKKEDEEY
+373 NSLGNVKKEDEEH

-401 KKTEIDEDTDNDV
+401 KKTEIDEDTDNDE

-456 EDELTLDKSYCVN
+456 EDELTLDKSYCVK
-469 EFEEW
+469 EFEKW

-511 DNILDNR
+511 DNLLDNR
-518 GRPLTEIYLTIMKC
+518 GRPLTEIYLTIMKR

-539 YENDDVKRAEN
+539 YKQRH

-560 CFGDVSWGF
+560 CFGNVSWGF
-569 DLLSAKNEE
+569 DLLSAKSEE
-578 EIILQEKLRD
+578 EINLQESLQD
-588 VKLIHNVN
+588 VKLIHNVVDIDN
-596 EDIVNDDEFNGDIV
+596 VDIDIVNADEFNGDIV
-610 EYNTTTCNETI
+610 EYNVTTCNETV

-634 ENTVDYYTYQYDEIT
+634 ENIVDYYTYQYDEIT
-649 SDDYDVKEFTVETS
+649 SDDYDKKGFIKETTKLTNDDVIKFW
-663 LIDPKK
+663 I
-669 ENEYEYLKHPEGYYY
+669 HPEGYYY

-715 NDMDNSTYV
+715 NDTDNSTYV
-724 VVQTKLPHHLAA
+724 VIQTKLPHHLVA
-736 NDKIMLCNDNTDE
+736 NDKIMLCKDGTDE
-749 MVDIRVKSVINSN
+749 VVDIRVKSVINSN

-783 GKYDE
+783 GKYDK

-823 GNKDNTVL
+823 GNKDNIVL

-865 GEDEDNILPNDIIGN
+865 GEPEDNILPNDTIGN
-880 ILKESNYE
+880 VLKESNYE

>member
-21 NMVDVEFQQ
+21 NMVDVELQQ

-89 DCIVADDYASIN
+89 DCV
-101 FDNLVKYNKLS
+101 L
-112 ATDVAKIYGS
+112 ATDNGTTEIKEGKDKIYGEI
-122 KEPTRAQMIRDTEY
+122 KPERAQMIRDTEY

-154 HILRNTSFKIVNPP
+154 HILRNTSFKIVNPTT
-168 NTIPNTI
+168 NKGGNA
-175 DNESRQVF
+175 F

-190 RHYDAKPIYYNKRT
+190 RRYDTEPIEYNKRA
-204 SITNIGTKQQKHLYD
+204 SITDTNTKQKKHLYD

-318 NVLISGGLLV
+318 NTLISGGLLI

-338 GRRIVLFSTYTK
+338 GRRIVLFSTYIK

-362 IGENKVENILV
+362 INENKIENILV
-373 NSLGNVKKEDEEY
+373 NSLGNVKKEDEEH
-386 YFYTTQTDIISDILG
+386 YFYTTQTDIIGKILG
-401 KKTEIDEDTDNDV
+401 NNEEIDDDTDNDD
-414 INKQIKDTGA
+414 INGQIKTTGF

-446 LPNLNKIVNK
+446 LPNLNKIVNE
-456 EDELTLDKSYCVN
+456 EDKLTLDISYCVN
-469 EFEEW
+469 EFGEW

-518 GRPLTEIYLTIMKC
+518 GRPLTEIYLTVMKR
-532 NKGYSKW
+532 NKGYDEW
-539 YENDDVKRAEN
+539 YNQRN

-560 CFGDVSWGF
+560 CFGNVSWGF
-569 DLLSAKNEE
+569 DLLSAKGEK
-578 EIILQEKLRD
+578 EIDLQERLHD

-596 EDIVNDDEFNGDIV
+596 EDIVNNNEFIGDIV

-621 LEDCYFRFNTYLR
+621 LEDCHFRFNTYLR
-634 ENTVDYYTYQYDEIT
+634 ENTVDYYTYQYDEIV
-649 SDDYDVKEFTVETS
+649 SDDYDKQGFEIKTEK
-663 LIDPKK
+663 LINDDVIKFWI
-669 ENEYEYLKHPEGYYY
+669 HPEGYYY

-715 NDMDNSTYV
+715 NDVDNSTCV
-724 VVQTKLPHHLAA
+724 VVQTKLPHHLAV
-736 NDKIMLCNDNTDE
+736 NDNIMLCKDGTDE
-749 MVDIRVKSVINSN
+749 VVDIRVKSVINSN

-774 ARTVCDILN
+774 ARTICDILN

-788 DNITYSLKRYNDN
+788 DNITYSLKRYNSN

-823 GNKDNTVL
+823 GNKDNIIL

-865 GEDEDNILPNDIIGN
+865 GEPEDNILPNDIVGN

-888 YKEETEAT
+888 YKEETKAT

>member
-1 MNQFKIRL
+1 MNKFKIRL

-30 TTNPYMFTTD
+30 TTNPYMFTTN

-89 DCIVADDYASIN
+89 DCIVVDDDVSIKLQ
-101 FDNLVKYNKLS
+101 DKLS
-112 ATDVAKIYGS
+112 ATAVAKIYGS
-122 KEPTRAQMIRDTEY
+122 IEPTRAQMIRDTEY

-154 HILRNTSFKIVNPP
+154 HILRNTSFKIVNPTT
-168 NTIPNTI
+168 NKGGN
-175 DNESRQVF
+175 DF

-190 RHYDAKPIYYNKRT
+190 RRYDTEPIKYNKRT
-204 SITNIGTKQQKHLYD
+204 KINDTNNFKNKRLYD

-248 SSVIAKKNENKKW
+248 SSVLAKKKENNKW
-261 VDEGFNKVI
+261 VDDGFNKVI
-270 NNRESCEFIDMYPD
+270 NNREGCEFIDMYPD

-298 HRPEYN
+298 HRAEYN
-304 WDLFLTYPY
+304 WDLFLTFPY
-313 ENDYN
+313 KNDYSHT
-318 NVLISGGLLV
+318 LISGGLLI

-362 IGENKVENILV
+362 IANKDENEGVQIIRVENILV
-373 NSLGNVKKEDEEY
+373 NSLGNIKKEDEEH
-386 YFYTTQTDIISDILG
+386 YFYTTQTDIIGKILNNNE
-401 KKTEIDEDTDNDV
+401 EIDDDTDNDI
-414 INKQIKDTGA
+414 INTNIKNCKA

-429 HIVNGYESE
+429 HVVNGYESE

-446 LPNLNKIVNK
+446 LPNLNKINDGTEETDK
-456 EDELTLDKSYCVN
+456 LTLDKSYCVN
-469 EFEEW
+469 EFEKW
-474 IKDKPN
+474 IEGKSN
-480 DFDKEQ
+480 DFNKEQ

-511 DNILDNR
+511 DNLLDNR
-518 GRPLTEIYLTIMKC
+518 GRPLTEIYLTIMKR
-532 NKGYSKW
+532 NKGYSEW
-539 YENDDVKRAEN
+539 YTDRDVADSN
-550 VKSKEIEYSH
+550 IEYSH
-560 CFGDVSWGF
+560 CFGNVSWGF
-569 DLLSAKNEE
+569 DLLAAKSEE
-578 EIILQEKLRD
+578 EINLQESLQD
-588 VKLIHNVN
+588 VKLIHNVDI
-596 EDIVNDDEFNGDIV
+596 DIVNADEFNGDIV
-610 EYNTTTCNETI
+610 EYNVTTCNETI

-634 ENTVDYYTYQYDEIT
+634 ENPVDYYTYQYDEIT
-649 SDDYDVKEFTVETS
+649 SDDYDYNNFNVTPFSLDKEK
-663 LIDPKK
+663 IG
-669 ENEYEYLKHPEGYYY
+669 YLLHPEGYYY
-684 KAHYRILLKEFG
+684 KAHYHILLKEFG

-715 NDMDNSTYV
+715 NEADDSTYV

-762 TFTFAS
+762 AFTFAS
-768 INDELD
+768 ISENLD
-774 ARTVCDILN
+774 ARTICDILN

-788 DNITYSLKRYNDN
+788 NNNTYSLKRYNNN
-801 IPFYAEKVDNTNRYL
+801 IPFYAEKIDNTNRYL

-823 GNKDNTVL
+823 GNKDNTAL

-859 FGLWYN
+859 FGLWYS
-865 GEDEDNILPNDIIGN
+865 GKEEDNILPNDIIGN

>member
-1 MNQFKIRL
+1 MNQFRIRL

-89 DCIVADDYASIN
+89 DCIVADDISKTEIIKGV
-101 FDNLVKYNKLS
+101 D
-112 ATDVAKIYGS
+112 KIYGE
-122 KEPTRAQMIRDTEY
+122 KNPDRAQMIRDTEY

-168 NTIPNTI
+168 NTNDN
-175 DNESRQVF
+175 DNESRKVF

-190 RHYDAKPIYYNKRT
+190 RRYDTEPIDYNKRT
-204 SITNIGTKQQKHLYD
+204 SITDTKTRQKKHLYD

-313 ENDYN
+313 ENDYD

-362 IGENKVENILV
+362 INENKIENILV
-373 NSLGNVKKEDEEY
+373 NSLGNVKKEDEEH

-401 KKTEIDEDTDNDV
+401 KSTEIDEDTDNDK
-414 INKQIKDTGA
+414 INKQIRDTDA

-518 GRPLTEIYLTIMKC
+518 GRPLTEIYLTVMKR
-532 NKGYSKW
+532 NKGYDEW
-539 YENDDVKRAEN
+539 YNQRHVE
-550 VKSKEIEYSH
+550 SKEIEYSH
-560 CFGDVSWGF
+560 CFGNVSWGF
-569 DLLSAKNEE
+569 DLLSAKGEK
-578 EIILQEKLRD
+578 EIDLQEKLND
-588 VKLIHNVN
+588 VKLIHNIN
-596 EDIVNDDEFNGDIV
+596 EDIVNNNEFNGDIV
-610 EYNTTTCNETI
+610 EYNVTTCNETI

-634 ENTVDYYTYQYDEIT
+634 ENPVDYYIYQYDEIT
-649 SDDYDVKEFTVETS
+649 SDDYDKEGF
-663 LIDPKK
+663 KK
-669 ENEYEYLKHPEGYYY
+669 ETTKLTNDDAIKFWIHPEGYYY

-715 NDMDNSTYV
+715 NDTDNSTYV

>member
-21 NMVDVEFQQ
+21 NMVDVELQQ

-89 DCIVADDYASIN
+89 DCIVADDVASIPFN
-101 FDNLVKYNKLS
+101 NLVKNNKLD
-112 ATDVAKIYGS
+112 ATAVAKIYGS

-154 HILRNTSFKIVNPP
+154 HILRNTSFKIVNPTTVK
-168 NTIPNTI
+168 NNK
-175 DNESRQVF
+175 DF
-183 NTISDFL
+183 NTVSDLL
-190 RHYDAKPIYYNKRT
+190 RRYDTEQIYYNKR
-204 SITNIGTKQQKHLYD
+204 SNITDTKTRQKKHLYD
-219 ADDILSMQNGDAINN
+219 ADDILSMHNGDAINN
-234 NLMEENGWFGFVNK
+234 NIMEENGWFGFVNR
-248 SSVIAKKNENKKW
+248 SSVIAKKNENKNKW

-313 ENDYN
+313 ENDYSN
-318 NVLISGGLLV
+318 ILISGGLLI
-328 KSIELAFNSV
+328 KSIELSFNSV

-362 IGENKVENILV
+362 INENKIENILV
-373 NSLGNVKKEDEEY
+373 NSLGNVKKEDEEH
-386 YFYTTQTDIISDILG
+386 YFYTTQTDIIGKILG
-401 KKTEIDEDTDNDV
+401 NNEEIDDDTDNDV
-414 INKQIKDTGA
+414 INEQIKKSNV

-446 LPNLNKIVNK
+446 LPNLNKIINE
-456 EDELTLDKSYCVN
+456 EDTLTLDKSYCVN
-469 EFEEW
+469 KFNEW

-511 DNILDNR
+511 DNLLDNR

-532 NKGYSKW
+532 NKGYDAW
-539 YENDDVKRAEN
+539 YNSREVANSD
-550 VKSKEIEYSH
+550 IEYSH

-578 EIILQEKLRD
+578 EIILQEKLHD

-610 EYNTTTCNETI
+610 EYNVTTCNEII

-634 ENTVDYYTYQYDEIT
+634 ENPVNYYIYQSDEIT
-649 SDDYDVKEFTVETS
+649 SDDYDVKEFTVETY
-663 LIDPKK
+663 LIDPNK
-669 ENEYEYLKHPEGYYY
+669 EDEYEYLKHPEGYYY
-684 KAHYRILLKEFG
+684 KAHYRIILKEFG
-696 EIHQESHFDLN
+696 EIHQESHFDLK

-715 NDMDNSTYV
+715 NDADNSTYV
-724 VVQTKLPHHLAA
+724 VIQTKLPHHLVA
-736 NDKIMLCNDNTDE
+736 NDRVMLYNNEDDE
-749 MVDIRVKSVINSN
+749 VTDIRVKSIINNN
-762 TFTFAS
+762 TFTFS
-768 INDELD
+768 SLSEEID
-774 ARTVCDILN
+774 ARAIYNLL
-783 GKYDE
+783 DE
-788 DNITYSLKRYNDN
+788 TDDKGNLKYSLKRYNSN
-801 IPFYAEKVDNTNRYL
+801 IPFYAEKIDNTNRYL
-816 WRNVNNV
+816 WRNINNV

-865 GEDEDNILPNDIIGN
+865 GEPEENILPNDIIGN
-880 ILKESNYE
+880 VLKESNYE

>member
-1 MNQFKIRL
+1 MNQFRIRL

-40 IKDTIDQYEVFEAE
+40 IKDIIDQYEVFETE

-154 HILRNTSFKIVNPP
+154 HILRNTSFKIVNPTT
-168 NTIPNTI
+168 NKGGN
-175 DNESRQVF
+175 DF

-190 RHYDAKPIYYNKRT
+190 RRYDTEPIDYNKRT
-204 SITNIGTKQQKHLYD
+204 SITDTKTRQKKHLYD
-219 ADDILSMQNGDAINN
+219 ADDILSMQNGDAIHN

-261 VDEGFNKVI
+261 IDEGFNKVI

-362 IGENKVENILV
+362 ITNKDKNNEVKVIKVENILV
-373 NSLGNVKKEDEEY
+373 NSLGNVKKEEEEH
-386 YFYTTQTDIISDILG
+386 YFYTTQIDIISDILG
-401 KKTEIDEDTDNDV
+401 KITEIDEDTDNDE

-518 GRPLTEIYLTIMKC
+518 GRPLTEIYLTIMKR
-532 NKGYSKW
+532 NKGYSEW
-539 YENDDVKRAEN
+539 YKQRH

-560 CFGDVSWGF
+560 CFGNVSWGF
-569 DLLSAKNEE
+569 DLLSAKSEE
-578 EIILQEKLRD
+578 EIDLQERLND
-588 VKLIHNVN
+588 VKLIHNVVDIDN
-596 EDIVNDDEFNGDIV
+596 VDIDIVNADEFNGDIV
-610 EYNTTTCNETI
+610 EYNVTTCNETV

-634 ENTVDYYTYQYDEIT
+634 ENIVDYYMYQYDEIIT
-649 SDDYDVKEFTVETS
+649 DDYDKRGFNTETAK
-663 LIDPKK
+663 LTNDDVIRFWR
-669 ENEYEYLKHPEGYYY
+669 HPEGYYY

-715 NDMDNSTYV
+715 NDVDNSTYV
-724 VVQTKLPHHLAA
+724 VVQTKLPHHLTA
-736 NDKIMLCNDNTDE
+736 NDKIMLCKDGTDE
-749 MVDIRVKSVINSN
+749 VVDIRVKSVIDSN

-788 DNITYSLKRYNDN
+788 NNITYSLKRYNDN

-816 WRNVNNV
+816 WRNINNV

-865 GEDEDNILPNDIIGN
+865 GEEEDNILPNDIIGN

>member
-89 DCIVADDYASIN
+89 DCIVADDISKTEIIKGV
-101 FDNLVKYNKLS
+101 D
-112 ATDVAKIYGS
+112 KIYGE
-122 KEPTRAQMIRDTEY
+122 KTPDRAQMIRDTEY

-168 NTIPNTI
+168 NTI
-175 DNESRQVF
+175 DNKSPELF
-183 NTISDFL
+183 NTIRDFL
-190 RHYDAKPIYYNKRT
+190 RHYDTKPIYYNKRT
-204 SITNIGTKQQKHLYD
+204 SITNIGTKQRKHLYD
-219 ADDILSMQNGDAINN
+219 ADDILSMQKGDAINN

-248 SSVIAKKNENKKW
+248 SSVIAKKNENQKW

-313 ENDYN
+313 ENDYDN
-318 NVLISGGLLV
+318 ALISGGLLV

-362 IGENKVENILV
+362 INENKIENILV
-373 NSLGNVKKEDEEY
+373 NSLGNIKKEDEEH

-401 KKTEIDEDTDNDV
+401 KITEIDEDTDNDE
-414 INKQIKDTGA
+414 INKQIKDTGD

-446 LPNLNKIVNK
+446 LPNLNKIVNE
-456 EDELTLDKSYCVN
+456 EDKLTLDKSYCVK
-469 EFEEW
+469 EFEKW

-518 GRPLTEIYLTIMKC
+518 GRPLTEIYLTIMKR

-539 YENDDVKRAEN
+539 YTDRDVTN
-550 VKSKEIEYSH
+550 QNIEYSH
-560 CFGDVSWGF
+560 CFGNVSWGF
-569 DLLSAKNEE
+569 DLLSAKSEE
-578 EIILQEKLRD
+578 EINLQESLQD
-588 VKLIHNVN
+588 VKLIHNVDIDK
-596 EDIVNDDEFNGDIV
+596 DIVNADEFNGDIV
-610 EYNTTTCNETI
+610 EYNVTTCNETI

-634 ENTVDYYTYQYDEIT
+634 ENPVNYYIYQYDEIT
-649 SDDYDVKEFTVETS
+649 SDDYDVNEFLVETS

-715 NDMDNSTYV
+715 NDTDNSTYV

-768 INDELD
+768 INDELA
-774 ARTVCDILN
+774 ARTIYNLL
-783 GKYDE
+783 DE
-788 DNITYSLKRYNDN
+788 TDDEGNLKYSLKRYNSN

-823 GNKDNTVL
+823 GNKDNIIL

-859 FGLWYN
+859 FGLWYD
-865 GEDEDNILPNDIIGN
+865 GEPEDNILPNDTIGN
-880 ILKESNYE
+880 VLKESNYE

>member
-21 NMVDVEFQQ
+21 NMVDVELQQ

-40 IKDTIDQYEVFEAE
+40 IKDTIDQYEVFETE

-89 DCIVADDYASIN
+89 DCIVADDISKTEIIKGV
-101 FDNLVKYNKLS
+101 D
-112 ATDVAKIYGS
+112 KIYGE
-122 KEPTRAQMIRDTEY
+122 KNPKRAQMIRDTEY

-154 HILRNTSFKIVNPP
+154 HILRNTSFKIVNP
-168 NTIPNTI
+168 TT
-175 DNESRQVF
+175 DKGRAYF
-183 NTISDFL
+183 NTISDLL
-190 RHYDAKPIYYNKRT
+190 RRYDMKQVKYNKR
-204 SITNIGTKQQKHLYD
+204 SNITDTNNLKDKHLYD
-219 ADDILSMQNGDAINN
+219 ADDILSMKNGDAINN
-234 NLMEENGWFGFVNK
+234 NLMEENGWFGFVNR
-248 SSVIAKKNENKKW
+248 SSVIAKKNENKNKW

-313 ENDYN
+313 ENDYDN
-318 NVLISGGLLV
+318 ALISGGLLV

-362 IGENKVENILV
+362 ITNKDKNNEVKVIKVENILV
-373 NSLGNVKKEDEEY
+373 NSLGNIKKEDEGHN
-386 YFYTTQTDIISDILG
+386 FYTTQTDIIGKILNNNE
-401 KKTEIDEDTDNDV
+401 EIDDDTDNDK

-469 EFEEW
+469 EFEKW
-474 IKDKPN
+474 IKNKPN

-518 GRPLTEIYLTIMKC
+518 GRPLTEIYLTVMKR
-532 NKGYSKW
+532 NKGYSEW
-539 YENDDVKRAEN
+539 YTDRDVTN
-550 VKSKEIEYSH
+550 QNIEYSH
-560 CFGDVSWGF
+560 CFGNVSWGF
-569 DLLSAKNEE
+569 DLLSAKDET
-578 EIILQEKLRD
+578 EISIQERLQD
-588 VKLIHNVN
+588 VKLIHNIN
-596 EDIVNDDEFNGDIV
+596 EDIVNNNEFNGDIV
-610 EYNTTTCNETI
+610 EYNVTTCNETV

-634 ENTVDYYTYQYDEIT
+634 ENPVNYYIYQYDENT

-715 NDMDNSTYV
+715 NDTDNSTYV

-768 INDELD
+768 INDKLD

-816 WRNVNNV
+816 WRN
-823 GNKDNTVL
+823 
-831 PEYRFANGYFYI
+831 F
-843 DQDINFFL
+843 
-851 KRQDPFNE
+851 
-859 FGLWYN
+859 
-865 GEDEDNILPNDIIGN
+865 NILGN
-880 ILKESNYE
+880 
-888 YKEETEAT
+888 
-896 C
+896 

>member
-21 NMVDVEFQQ
+21 NMVDVELQQ

-89 DCIVADDYASIN
+89 DCV
-101 FDNLVKYNKLS
+101 L
-112 ATDVAKIYGS
+112 ATDNGTTEIKEGKDKIYGEI
-122 KEPTRAQMIRDTEY
+122 EPKRAQMIRDTEY

-168 NTIPNTI
+168 NTI

-190 RHYDAKPIYYNKRT
+190 RYYDAGQIYYNKRA
-204 SITNIGTKQQKHLYD
+204 SITDIKTQQKKHLYD

-248 SSVIAKKNENKKW
+248 SSFIAKKNENKKW

-313 ENDYN
+313 ENDYDN
-318 NVLISGGLLV
+318 ALISGGLLV

-362 IGENKVENILV
+362 INENKIENILV
-373 NSLGNVKKEDEEY
+373 NSLGNVKKEDEEH

-401 KKTEIDEDTDNDV
+401 KRTEIDEDTDNDK
-414 INKQIKDTGA
+414 INKQIRDTDA

-518 GRPLTEIYLTIMKC
+518 GRPLTEIYLTVMKR
-532 NKGYSKW
+532 NKGYDEW
-539 YENDDVKRAEN
+539 YNQRRVE
-550 VKSKEIEYSH
+550 SKEIEYSH
-560 CFGDVSWGF
+560 CFGNVSWGF
-569 DLLSAKNEE
+569 DLLSAKGEK
-578 EIILQEKLRD
+578 EIDLQEKLND
-588 VKLIHNVN
+588 VKLIHNIK
-596 EDIVNDDEFNGDIV
+596 EDIVNNNEFNGDIV
-610 EYNTTTCNETI
+610 EYNVTTCNETI

-634 ENTVDYYTYQYDEIT
+634 ENPVEYYTYQYDEIT
-649 SDDYDVKEFTVETS
+649 SDDYDKEGF
-663 LIDPKK
+663 KK
-669 ENEYEYLKHPEGYYY
+669 ETTKLTNDDAIKFWIHPEGYYY

-715 NDMDNSTYV
+715 NDTDNSTYV

>member
-1 MNQFKIRL
+1 
-9 NKTNSVNSVNKD
+9 
-21 NMVDVEFQQ
+21 
-30 TTNPYMFTTD
+30 
-40 IKDTIDQYEVFEAE
+40 
-54 RANCTNYRLITTI
+54 
-67 KPFCSNVLFNPIT
+67 
-80 EIVYKEGSD
+80 
-89 DCIVADDYASIN
+89 
-101 FDNLVKYNKLS
+101 
-112 ATDVAKIYGS
+112 
-122 KEPTRAQMIRDTEY
+122 MIRDTEY

-168 NTIPNTI
+168 NTI
-175 DNESRQVF
+175 DNKSPELF

-190 RHYDAKPIYYNKRT
+190 RRYDTKLIKYKKRS
-204 SITNIGTKQQKHLYD
+204 SINAISNEDDKHLYD

-362 IGENKVENILV
+362 IGENKAENILV
-373 NSLGNVKKEDEEY
+373 NSLGNVKKEDEEH

-401 KKTEIDEDTDNDV
+401 KITEIDEDTDNDV

-518 GRPLTEIYLTIMKC
+518 GRPLTEIYLTIMKR
-532 NKGYSKW
+532 NKGYSEW
-539 YENDDVKRAEN
+539 YTDRKPTDPKVTDRDVTN
-550 VKSKEIEYSH
+550 QNIEYSH
-560 CFGDVSWGF
+560 CFGNVSWGF
-569 DLLSAKNEE
+569 DLLSAKSEE
-578 EIILQEKLRD
+578 EINLQESLQD
-588 VKLIHNVN
+588 VKLIHNVVDI
-596 EDIVNDDEFNGDIV
+596 DIVNADEFNGDIV
-610 EYNTTTCNETI
+610 EYNVTTCNETV

-634 ENTVDYYTYQYDEIT
+634 ENPVDYYTYQYDEIT
-649 SDDYDVKEFTVETS
+649 SDDYDKKGFIKETTKLTNDDVIKFW
-663 LIDPKK
+663 I
-669 ENEYEYLKHPEGYYY
+669 HPEGYYY

-715 NDMDNSTYV
+715 NDTDNSTYV

-736 NDKIMLCNDNTDE
+736 NDKIMLCKDGTDE
-749 MVDIRVKSVINSN
+749 VVDIRVKSVINSN

-823 GNKDNTVL
+823 GNKDNKVL

>member
-89 DCIVADDYASIN
+89 DCIVADDISKTKIIKGV
-101 FDNLVKYNKLS
+101 D
-112 ATDVAKIYGS
+112 KIYGE
-122 KEPTRAQMIRDTEY
+122 KNPDRAQMIRDTEY

-168 NTIPNTI
+168 NTI
-175 DNESRQVF
+175 DNKSPELF

-190 RHYDAKPIYYNKRT
+190 RRYDTKLIKYKKRS
-204 SITNIGTKQQKHLYD
+204 SINDISNEDDKHLYD

-338 GRRIVLFSTYTK
+338 GRRIVLFSTYIK

-362 IGENKVENILV
+362 IGENKAENILV
-373 NSLGNVKKEDEEY
+373 NSLGNVKKEDEEH

-469 EFEEW
+469 EFEKW

-649 SDDYDVKEFTVETS
+649 SDDYDKEGF
-663 LIDPKK
+663 KK
-669 ENEYEYLKHPEGYYY
+669 ETTKLTNDDAIKFWIHPEGYYY

-788 DNITYSLKRYNDN
+788 DNITYSLKRYNSN

-823 GNKDNTVL
+823 GNKDNKVL

>member
-21 NMVDVEFQQ
+21 NMVDVELQQ

-89 DCIVADDYASIN
+89 DCV
-101 FDNLVKYNKLS
+101 L
-112 ATDVAKIYGS
+112 ATDNGTTEIKEGKDKIYGEI
-122 KEPTRAQMIRDTEY
+122 EPKRAQMIRDTEY

-168 NTIPNTI
+168 NTI

-190 RHYDAKPIYYNKRT
+190 RYYDAVQIYYNKRA
-204 SITNIGTKQQKHLYD
+204 SITDIKTQQKKHLYD

-248 SSVIAKKNENKKW
+248 SSVLAKKKENNKW
-261 VDEGFNKVI
+261 VDDGFNKVI

-298 HRPEYN
+298 HRAEYN
-304 WDLFLTYPY
+304 WDLFLTFPY
-313 ENDYN
+313 KNDYSHT
-318 NVLISGGLLV
+318 LISGGLLI

-362 IGENKVENILV
+362 INENKIENILV
-373 NSLGNVKKEDEEY
+373 NSLGNVKKEDEEH
-386 YFYTTQTDIISDILG
+386 YFYTTQTDIIGKILNNNE
-401 KKTEIDEDTDNDV
+401 EIDEDTDNDK
-414 INKQIKDTGA
+414 INKQIRDADA

-511 DNILDNR
+511 DNLLDNR

-539 YENDDVKRAEN
+539 YENDNVKRAEN

-560 CFGDVSWGF
+560 CFGNVSWGF
-569 DLLSAKNEE
+569 DLLSAKGEK
-578 EIILQEKLRD
+578 EIDLQEKLND
-588 VKLIHNVN
+588 VKLIHNIK
-596 EDIVNDDEFNGDIV
+596 EDIVNNNEFNGDIV
-610 EYNTTTCNETI
+610 EYNVTTCNETI

-634 ENTVDYYTYQYDEIT
+634 ENPVDYYTYQYDEIT
-649 SDDYDVKEFTVETS
+649 SDDYDKEGF
-663 LIDPKK
+663 KK
-669 ENEYEYLKHPEGYYY
+669 ETTKLTNDDAIKFWIHPEGYYY

-715 NDMDNSTYV
+715 NDTDNSTYV

-762 TFTFAS
+762 VFTFAS
-768 INDELD
+768 ISENLD
-774 ARTVCDILN
+774 ARTICDILN

-788 DNITYSLKRYNDN
+788 NNNTYSLKRYNNN
-801 IPFYAEKVDNTNRYL
+801 IPFYAEKIDNTNRYL

-823 GNKDNTVL
+823 GNKDNTAL

-859 FGLWYN
+859 FGLWYS
-865 GEDEDNILPNDIIGN
+865 GKEEDNILPNDIIGN